1 MDYLERNYQL
11 IQERMIQQMEN
22 SIVLGR
28 KLIDMVLDTG
38 FLNFIINPIV
48 KSFYDH
54 WAKND
59 AKSGTLKQIQITLD
73 SGKYL
78 VLNGKTEKSFK
89 KIIEENFPK
98 YFKNDQT
105 FRMGNNRH
113 KNFDRSK
120 QNAKETFT
128 SYLEEVVKLLEVEED
143 VGDYGDLCRVAFNS
157 KEVAEEN
164 LMRQLEFTE
173 KGIKIVEEDPS
184 ILKVPVGRKIIV
196 KALRRGYE
204 LTKKE
209 FIEGLNDTYDQK

>member
-1 MDYLERNYQL
+1 MT
-11 IQERMIQQMEN
+11 
-22 SIVLGR
+22 
-28 KLIDMVLDTG
+28 KLFG
-38 FLNFIINPIV
+38 WAIIGI
-48 KSFYDH
+48 
-54 WAKND
+54 
-59 AKSGTLKQIQITLD
+59 
-73 SGKYL
+73 
-78 VLNGKTEKSFK
+78 
-89 KIIEENFPK
+89 KI
-98 YFKNDQT
+98 
-105 FRMGNNRH
+105 
-113 KNFDRSK
+113 FDRFK

-143 VGDYGDLCRVAFNS
+143 VGDYGDLCRVAFKS

-184 ILKVPVGRKIIV
+184 ILKVPIGRKIIV

>member
-59 AKSGTLKQIQITLD
+59 AKSGTSKQIQITLD

-184 ILKVPVGRKIIV
+184 ILKVPIGRKIIV

>member
-11 IQERMIQQMEN
+11 IKERMIQQMEN

-28 KLIDMVLDTG
+28 KLIDTVLDTG

-59 AKSGTLKQIQITLD
+59 AKYGTLKQIQITLD
-73 SGKYL
+73 SGKHL
-78 VLNGKTEKSFK
+78 VLNGKTEQSFE
-89 KIIEENFPK
+89 KIIEENFPR

-113 KNFDRSK
+113 KNFDRFK

-173 KGIKIVEEDPS
+173 KGIKIVEEDPY
-184 ILKVPVGRKIIV
+184 IIKVPVGRKIIV

-209 FIEGLNDTYDQK
+209 FIEGLNDTYNQK

>member
-1 MDYLERNYQL
+1 
-11 IQERMIQQMEN
+11 MIQQMEN
-22 SIVLGR
+22 SIILGR

-73 SGKYL
+73 SGKQL
-78 VLNGKTEKSFK
+78 VLNGKTEQSFNNL
-89 KIIEENFPK
+89 IEENFPK

-113 KNFDRSK
+113 KNFDRFK

-184 ILKVPVGRKIIV
+184 ILKVPIGRKIIV

>member
-1 MDYLERNYQL
+1 
-11 IQERMIQQMEN
+11 MIQQMEN
-22 SIVLGR
+22 SIILGR

-73 SGKYL
+73 SGKHL
-78 VLNGKTEKSFK
+78 VLNGKTEQSFNNL
-89 KIIEENFPK
+89 IEENFPK
-98 YFKNDQT
+98 YFKNDQA

-113 KNFDRSK
+113 KNFDRFK

-143 VGDYGDLCRVAFNS
+143 VGDYGDLCRVAFKS

-184 ILKVPVGRKIIV
+184 ILKVPIGRKIIV

>member
-1 MDYLERNYQL
+1 
-11 IQERMIQQMEN
+11 MIQQMEN
-22 SIVLGR
+22 SIILGR

-73 SGKYL
+73 SGKQL
-78 VLNGKTEKSFK
+78 VLNGKTEQSFNNL
-89 KIIEENFPK
+89 IEENFPK

-113 KNFDRSK
+113 KNFDRFK

-143 VGDYGDLCRVAFNS
+143 VGDYGDLCRVAFKS

-184 ILKVPVGRKIIV
+184 ILKVPIGRKIIV

>member
-1 MDYLERNYQL
+1 
-11 IQERMIQQMEN
+11 MIQQMEN
-22 SIVLGR
+22 SIILGR

-73 SGKYL
+73 SGKHL
-78 VLNGKTEKSFK
+78 VLNGKTEQSFNNL
-89 KIIEENFPK
+89 IEENFPK

-113 KNFDRSK
+113 KNFDRFK

-143 VGDYGDLCRVAFNS
+143 VGDYGDLCRVAFKS

-184 ILKVPVGRKIIV
+184 ILKVPIGRKIIV

>member
-1 MDYLERNYQL
+1 
-11 IQERMIQQMEN
+11 MIQQMEN
-22 SIVLGR
+22 SIILGR
-28 KLIDMVLDTG
+28 KLIDTVLDTG
-38 FLNFIINPIV
+38 FLNFIINPVV

-73 SGKYL
+73 SGKHL
-78 VLNGKTEKSFK
+78 VLNGKTEQRFNNL
-89 KIIEENFPK
+89 IEENFPK

-143 VGDYGDLCRVAFNS
+143 VGDYGDLCRVAFKS

-184 ILKVPVGRKIIV
+184 ILKVPIGRKIIV

>member
-1 MDYLERNYQL
+1 
-11 IQERMIQQMEN
+11 MIQQMEN

-28 KLIDMVLDTG
+28 KLIDTVLDTG

-59 AKSGTLKQIQITLD
+59 AKYGTLKQIQITLD
-73 SGKYL
+73 SGKHL
-78 VLNGKTEKSFK
+78 VLNGKTEQSFE
-89 KIIEENFPK
+89 KIIEENFPR

-113 KNFDRSK
+113 KNFDRFK

-173 KGIKIVEEDPS
+173 KGIKIVEEDPY
-184 ILKVPVGRKIIV
+184 IIKVPVGRKIIV

-209 FIEGLNDTYDQK
+209 FIEGLNDTYNQK

>member
-1 MDYLERNYQL
+1 
-11 IQERMIQQMEN
+11 MIQQMEN

-28 KLIDMVLDTG
+28 KLIDTVLDTG

-54 WAKND
+54 WAKNE
-59 AKSGTLKQIQITLD
+59 AKSGTLNQIQITLD
-73 SGKYL
+73 SGKHL
-78 VLNGKTEKSFK
+78 VLNGKTEQSFK
-89 KIIEENFPK
+89 NILEENFPK

-113 KNFDRSK
+113 KNFDRFK

-128 SYLEEVVKLLEVEED
+128 NYLEEVVKLLEVEED

-173 KGIKIVEEDPS
+173 NGIKIVEEDPS

-209 FIEGLNDTYDQK
+209 FIEGLNDTYNQK

>member
-1 MDYLERNYQL
+1 
-11 IQERMIQQMEN
+11 MIQQMEN
-22 SIVLGR
+22 SIILGR
-28 KLIDMVLDTG
+28 KLIDTVLDTG

-73 SGKYL
+73 SGKHL
-78 VLNGKTEKSFK
+78 VLNGKTEQSFNNL
-89 KIIEENFPK
+89 IEENFPK

-143 VGDYGDLCRVAFNS
+143 VGDYGDLCRVAFKS

-184 ILKVPVGRKIIV
+184 ILKVPIGRKIIV

>member
-1 MDYLERNYQL
+1 
-11 IQERMIQQMEN
+11 MIQQMEN

-28 KLIDMVLDTG
+28 KLIDTVLDTG

-59 AKSGTLKQIQITLD
+59 ARSGTLKQIQITLD
-73 SGKYL
+73 SGKNL
-78 VLNGKTEKSFK
+78 VLNGKTEQSFK

-143 VGDYGDLCRVAFNS
+143 VGDYGDLCRVAFKS

-184 ILKVPVGRKIIV
+184 ILKVPIGRKIIV

>member
-1 MDYLERNYQL
+1 LDYLERNYQL

>member
-1 MDYLERNYQL
+1 
-11 IQERMIQQMEN
+11 MIQQMEN
-22 SIVLGR
+22 SIILGR
-28 KLIDMVLDTG
+28 KLIDTVLDTG

-73 SGKYL
+73 SGKHL
-78 VLNGKTEKSFK
+78 VLNGKTEQSFNNL
-89 KIIEENFPK
+89 IEENFPK

-184 ILKVPVGRKIIV
+184 ILKVPIGRKIIV

>member
-1 MDYLERNYQL
+1 
-11 IQERMIQQMEN
+11 MIQQMEN
-22 SIVLGR
+22 SIILGR
-28 KLIDMVLDTG
+28 KLIDTVLDTG

-73 SGKYL
+73 SGKQL
-78 VLNGKTEKSFK
+78 VLNGKTEQSFNNL
-89 KIIEENFPK
+89 IEENFPK

-143 VGDYGDLCRVAFNS
+143 VGDYGDLCRVAFKS

-184 ILKVPVGRKIIV
+184 ILKVPIGRKIIV

>member
-1 MDYLERNYQL
+1 
-11 IQERMIQQMEN
+11 MIQQMEN
-22 SIVLGR
+22 SIILGR

-73 SGKYL
+73 SGKHL
-78 VLNGKTEKSFK
+78 VLNGKTEQSFNNL
-89 KIIEENFPK
+89 IEENFPK

-143 VGDYGDLCRVAFNS
+143 VGDYGDLCRVAFKS

-184 ILKVPVGRKIIV
+184 ILKVPIGRKIIV

>member
-1 MDYLERNYQL
+1 
-11 IQERMIQQMEN
+11 MIQQMEN
-22 SIVLGR
+22 SIILGR
-28 KLIDMVLDTG
+28 KLIDTVLDTG

-73 SGKYL
+73 SGKHL
-78 VLNGKTEKSFK
+78 VLNGKTEQRFNNL
-89 KIIEENFPK
+89 IEENFPK

-143 VGDYGDLCRVAFNS
+143 VGDYGDLCRVAFKS

-184 ILKVPVGRKIIV
+184 ILKVPIGRKIIV

>member
-1 MDYLERNYQL
+1 
-11 IQERMIQQMEN
+11 MIQQMEN
-22 SIVLGR
+22 SIILGR
-28 KLIDMVLDTG
+28 KLIDIVLDTG

-73 SGKYL
+73 SGKQL
-78 VLNGKTEKSFK
+78 VLNGKTEQSFNNL
-89 KIIEENFPK
+89 IEENFPK

-184 ILKVPVGRKIIV
+184 ILKVPIGRKIIV

>member
-1 MDYLERNYQL
+1 
-11 IQERMIQQMEN
+11 MIQQMEN
-22 SIVLGR
+22 SLVLGR
-28 KLIDMVLDTG
+28 KLIDTVLDTG

-73 SGKYL
+73 SGKHL
-78 VLNGKTEKSFK
+78 VLNGKTEQSFK

-113 KNFDRSK
+113 KNFDRFK

-209 FIEGLNDTYDQK
+209 FIEGLNDTYNQK

>member
-1 MDYLERNYQL
+1 
-11 IQERMIQQMEN
+11 MIQQMEN
-22 SIVLGR
+22 SIILGR

-73 SGKYL
+73 SGKQL
-78 VLNGKTEKSFK
+78 VLNGKTEQSFNNL
-89 KIIEENFPK
+89 IEENFPK

-143 VGDYGDLCRVAFNS
+143 VGNYGDLCRVAFKS

-184 ILKVPVGRKIIV
+184 ILKVPIGRKIIV

>member
-11 IQERMIQQMEN
+11 IKERMIQQMEN
-22 SIVLGR
+22 SIILGR

-73 SGKYL
+73 SGKHL
-78 VLNGKTEKSFK
+78 VLNGKTEQSFNNL
-89 KIIEENFPK
+89 IEENFPK

-143 VGDYGDLCRVAFNS
+143 VGDYGDLCRVAFKS

-184 ILKVPVGRKIIV
+184 ILKVPIGRKIIV

>member
-11 IQERMIQQMEN
+11 IKERMIQQMEN
-22 SIVLGR
+22 SIILGR
-28 KLIDMVLDTG
+28 KLIDTVLDTG

-73 SGKYL
+73 SGKHL
-78 VLNGKTEKSFK
+78 VLNGKTEQSFNNL
-89 KIIEENFPK
+89 IEENFPK

-143 VGDYGDLCRVAFNS
+143 VGDYGDLCRVAFKS

-184 ILKVPVGRKIIV
+184 ILKVPIGRKIIV